1 MLCRL
6 LENLLHTQLIPAT
19 WLESRK
25 GGGSVACWE
34 VRPKRHMIFC
44 RARARPHSGEVS
56 NAAPYF
62 PPKGLGGTVAWG

>member
-34 VRPKRHMIFC
+34 QGSVRKGHTFLICQCKTCMVKPKL
-44 RARARPHSGEVS
+44 AKS
-56 NAAPYF
+56 
-62 PPKGLGGTVAWG
+62 